1 MINIGFSIRNPWR
14 VCTVHWRSSLFYKH
28 GNTPFKNKHWELQ
41 IDKEPRTLIS
51 FEVSLTHRS
60 DHAGLLVAL
69 GLLGYWFSFSFYDS
83 RHWDYEKGSYETSV
97 H

>member
-14 VCTVHWRSSLFYKH
+14 NIATWTSTSLFYKH

-51 FEVSLTHRS
+51 FEVLLTHRS
-60 DHAGLLVAL
+60 DHAGLSVAL
-69 GLLGYWFSFSFYDS
+69 GLLGYWFSFSSYDS